1 MILCH
6 CHVVSDRAVETAVRG
21 GTRTL
26 AGVCRSTGAGSDC
39 GSCVFSVKKAISA
52 AEALLGSAALDARLQ
67 DA

>member
-6 CHVVSDRAVETAVRG
+6 CYVVSDRAVETAVRSG
-21 GTRTL
+21 ATTL
-26 AGVCRSTGAGSDC
+26 AGVCRSTGAGTDC

-52 AEALLGSAALDARLQ
+52 AETLLASAALDARLQ